1 MSDAASLMDQ
11 VRFERVL
18 AWEKAKTAADI
29 AAESE
34 KRLRC
39 SIIEL
44 DFADRVEGTNT
55 IRLPDG
61 RELKCVAAFE
71 YATDADRAK
80 SCIEKL
86 RKIGN
91 EGTFLADRLFTF
103 KPSVAAGELKKLAP
117 QYRKVVDKLVDV
129 KPKSPS
135 LKIHEPAA

>member
-1 MSDAASLMDQ
+1 MTDATPLMDQ
-11 VRFERVL
+11 ACFERVL
-18 AWEKAKTAADI
+18 AWEKAKIAADI
-29 AAESE
+29 AAEAE
-34 KRLRC
+34 KRLRG

-71 YATDADRAK
+71 YATDADRAN
-80 SCIEKL
+80 SCIRKL
-86 RKIGN
+86 AMIGN
-91 EGTFLADRLFTF
+91 EGPFLADRLFTF

-129 KPKSPS
+129 KPKSPA
-135 LKIHEPAA
+135 LKIHKPTA